1 MCKVAFPVIFLLAF
15 RKHERSAALRTRD
28 LKVWHRGFSTRV
40 IEELH
45 SLALRSAGV
54 AFLSATGRG
63 AKALFSLKRTPKSWR
78 PDGFL
83 RLSLL
88 QQLSVYKFLLN
99 FEGKVWRKIFTHCSV
114 CCMHATHR
122 VRKHCFLLGILIA
135 QPSNA
140 RRGNTLRQGVSRHLI
155 KQTTLGSAVE
165 THGIG
170 LHTAVPVH
178 IRLVPAPPD
187 TGYVFRRTDLGGFEI
202 PATVESV
209 AHCGYATTL
218 MRTGVMLSTVEHL
231 LAALRGLAVD
241 NVFIE
246 VDNLEI
252 PIMDGSAEGFA
263 EIIERAGIVE
273 QPLARRALLV
283 REKVS
288 FEQGN
293 RRISVEPG
301 DTYQIDCLIDFA
313 HPMIGT
319 QSLFV
324 ELNNGAFSREI
335 AAARTFGFTNE
346 IEALRRAN
354 LIRGG
359 SLDNA
364 IVLTPEGMLNETG
377 LRFRD
382 EFVRHKILDIIG
394 DLALLGMPI
403 LGKVVA
409 ERSGH
414 IMHAGL
420 MSKLLRMRSAWDI
433 VDM

>member
-1 MCKVAFPVIFLLAF
+1 ML
-15 RKHERSAALRTRD
+15 
-28 LKVWHRGFSTRV
+28 
-40 IEELH
+40 
-45 SLALRSAGV
+45 
-54 AFLSATGRG
+54 
-63 AKALFSLKRTPKSWR
+63 
-78 PDGFL
+78 
-83 RLSLL
+83 
-88 QQLSVYKFLLN
+88 
-99 FEGKVWRKIFTHCSV
+99 
-114 CCMHATHR
+114 
-122 VRKHCFLLGILIA
+122 
-135 QPSNA
+135 
-140 RRGNTLRQGVSRHLI
+140 
-155 KQTTLGSAVE
+155 KQTTLGAAAE
-165 THGIG
+165 TEGIG
-170 LHTAVPVH
+170 LHTGVQVRV
-178 IRLVPAPPD
+178 RLLPAPPD

-231 LAALRGLAVD
+231 LAALRGLGID

-252 PIMDGSAEGFA
+252 PILDGSAEVFA
-263 EIIERAGIVE
+263 EMIERAGIVE

-283 REKVS
+283 RERVG

-293 RRISVEPG
+293 RRISVEPA
-301 DTYQIDCLIDFA
+301 DSYQIDCLIDFP
-313 HPMIGT
+313 HPMIGV
-319 QSLFV
+319 QRFSL
-324 ELNNGAFSREI
+324 ELNDGAFSREI
-335 AAARTFGFTNE
+335 AAARTFGFSAE
-346 IEALRRAN
+346 IEELQRSN

-364 IVLTPEGMLNETG
+364 IVLTPGGMMNQTG

-403 LGKVVA
+403 LGRVKA

-420 MSKLLRMRSAWDI
+420 MSKLLRVRSAWDI
-433 VDM
+433 VDMPVRATMAHALGSDQTVSSDLREAATSPSGSFP

>member
-1 MCKVAFPVIFLLAF
+1 M
-15 RKHERSAALRTRD
+15 
-28 LKVWHRGFSTRV
+28 
-40 IEELH
+40 
-45 SLALRSAGV
+45 
-54 AFLSATGRG
+54 
-63 AKALFSLKRTPKSWR
+63 
-78 PDGFL
+78 
-83 RLSLL
+83 
-88 QQLSVYKFLLN
+88 
-99 FEGKVWRKIFTHCSV
+99 
-114 CCMHATHR
+114 M
-122 VRKHCFLLGILIA
+122 
-135 QPSNA
+135 
-140 RRGNTLRQGVSRHLI
+140 
-155 KQTTLGSAVE
+155 KQTTLGLPVE
-165 THGIG
+165 TDGVG
-170 LHTAVPVH
+170 LHTGVAVKV
-178 IRLVPAPPD
+178 RLLPAPPD

-231 LAALRGLAVD
+231 LAALRGLGVD
-241 NVFIE
+241 NGFIE

-252 PIMDGSAEGFA
+252 PIMDGSAENFA

-283 REKVS
+283 RERVS

-293 RRISVEPG
+293 RRISVEPA
-301 DTYQIDCLIDFA
+301 DTYQIDCLIDFS
-313 HPMIGT
+313 HPLIGV
-319 QSLFV
+319 QSLSV
-324 ELNNGAFSREI
+324 ELSDGAFGREI
-335 AAARTFGFTNE
+335 AAARTFGFTEE
-346 IEALRRAN
+346 IEALRKAN

-364 IVLTPEGMLNETG
+364 IVLTPDGMLNQTG

-403 LGKVVA
+403 MGRVIA

-420 MSKLLRMRSAWDI
+420 MSKLLRVRSAWDI
-433 VDM
+433 IDMPSPVQSLRSKVQSPVPVQV

>member
-1 MCKVAFPVIFLLAF
+1 M
-15 RKHERSAALRTRD
+15 
-28 LKVWHRGFSTRV
+28 
-40 IEELH
+40 
-45 SLALRSAGV
+45 
-54 AFLSATGRG
+54 
-63 AKALFSLKRTPKSWR
+63 
-78 PDGFL
+78 
-83 RLSLL
+83 
-88 QQLSVYKFLLN
+88 
-99 FEGKVWRKIFTHCSV
+99 
-114 CCMHATHR
+114 
-122 VRKHCFLLGILIA
+122 
-135 QPSNA
+135 
-140 RRGNTLRQGVSRHLI
+140 I
-155 KQTTLGSAVE
+155 KQTTLGAAVE
-165 THGIG
+165 TAGIG
-170 LHTAVPVH
+170 LHTAVPVQL
-178 IRLVPAPPD
+178 RLVPAPPD

-209 AHCGYATTL
+209 ANCGYATTL

-231 LAALRGLAVD
+231 LAALRGLNVD

-252 PIMDGSAEGFA
+252 PIMDGSAEDFA
-263 EIIERAGIVE
+263 EIIERAGVVE

-288 FEQGN
+288 YEQGK
-293 RRISVEPG
+293 RRISVEPA
-301 DTYQIDCLIDFA
+301 DTYQIDCLIDFS
-313 HPMIGT
+313 HPLIGM
-319 QSLFV
+319 QSLSV
-324 ELNNGAFSREI
+324 ELSNGAFSRDI
-335 AAARTFGFTNE
+335 AAARTFGFTEE

-364 IVLTPEGMLNETG
+364 IVLTRDGMLNQTG

-420 MSKLLRMRSAWDI
+420 MSKLLRVRSAWDI
-433 VDM
+433 VDMAA